1 MPNDTVVEMECRQCD
16 SVDRLS
22 VPSNSYEVYAGG
34 WENISLVFPAMSKN
48 DRELL
53 IQAAR
58 KKRGDFNWYLCPTCW
73 DKIKDGE

>member
-1 MPNDTVVEMECRQCD
+1 MADTVVEMECRQCD

-34 WENISLVFPAMSKN
+34 WENIQLVFPAMSKN

-53 IQAAR
+53 I
-58 KKRGDFNWYLCPTCW
+58 
-73 DKIKDGE
+73 

>member
-1 MPNDTVVEMECRQCD
+1 MADTVVKMACRQCD

-22 VPSNSYEVYAGG
+22 LPSNSYEAYAEGG
-34 WENISLVFPAMSKN
+34 ENISLVFPAMLKN

-58 KKRGDFNWYLCPTCW
+58 KGRGVFHWYLCPTCW
-73 DKIKDGE
+73 DKMGDGE

>member
-1 MPNDTVVEMECRQCD
+1 MSDTTVSMECRQCD

-34 WENISLVFPAMSKN
+34 WENIQLVFPAMSKD

-58 KKRGDFNWYLCPTCW
+58 KGRGDFHWYMCPTCW
-73 DKIKDGE
+73 EKMEDGE